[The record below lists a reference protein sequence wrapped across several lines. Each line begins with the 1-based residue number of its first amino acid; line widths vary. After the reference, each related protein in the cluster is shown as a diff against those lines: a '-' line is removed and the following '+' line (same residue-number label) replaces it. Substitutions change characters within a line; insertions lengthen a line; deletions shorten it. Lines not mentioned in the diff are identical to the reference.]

1 MFNFNDSFREMPQY
15 VTGILSVL
23 ENAGFSAYVVGGAV
37 RDMVLGV
44 VPHDYDVA
52 TSATPDAV
60 VDLLEKNGIAYTD
73 MAAKHGTVMA
83 LTGSGPVEI
92 TTFRIDGGYSD
103 GRRPDE
109 VGFTRDINEDVMRRD
124 FTINSLYLD
133 RDGHICDITGG
144 IRDCRV
150 RLIRTVGDPHERFAE
165 DALRI
170 MRALRF
176 AAVLGFDIEDSTF
189 AAMEDLADNLRLIS
203 AERTAAEFKTLVCA
217 GFASRTIRK
226 GYRIL
231 SEIIPELAECY
242 GFDQHSVFHDKD
254 VFEHTLAVLDGIPIE
269 NSKRDPEL
277 ALAAVFHDLG
287 KPSCFRINA
296 NGIAHMKGHPE
307 KSALIARR
315 VLKELKFPPTV
326 INRVCTLIDLHDTFV
341 RPERYTVHKFIS
353 ENSIETVTKLCIL
366 QRADIM
372 AHSMLGMKRME
383 KLEAITAIVDE
394 LKAEGAVFEPE
405 KLDITGEDLIAIG
418 FRQGPGIGNAM
429 RQLFDMYMRGDV
441 ANEHD
446 SLVRCAGELPD

>member
-1 MFNFNDSFREMPQY
+1 METVLSEKTTDSILSGYFIALTLMISSKTNIFNYKLYVCHFAIIFTMNETVFNFNDSFREMPQY

-231 SEIIPELAECY
+231 SEIIPELANVTA
-242 GFDQHSVFHDKD
+242 FDQHSVFTTRMSLNIRLQFLTEFRLRTASATRSLRLPRCSMISASLR
-254 VFEHTLAVLDGIPIE
+254 VFA
-269 NSKRDPEL
+269 
-277 ALAAVFHDLG
+277 
-287 KPSCFRINA
+287 
-296 NGIAHMKGHPE
+296 
-307 KSALIARR
+307 
-315 VLKELKFPPTV
+315 
-326 INRVCTLIDLHDTFV
+326 
-341 RPERYTVHKFIS
+341 
-353 ENSIETVTKLCIL
+353 
-366 QRADIM
+366 
-372 AHSMLGMKRME
+372 
-383 KLEAITAIVDE
+383 
-394 LKAEGAVFEPE
+394 
-405 KLDITGEDLIAIG
+405 
-418 FRQGPGIGNAM
+418 
-429 RQLFDMYMRGDV
+429 
-441 ANEHD
+441 
-446 SLVRCAGELPD
+446 